1 MRIRTPEKSPI
12 LLLGRNT
19 VIIGAVVIV
28 ILSFGLGY
36 FFGFKGGD
44 LTGSEKEPEEA
55 AVKTAKLPSDEKNV
69 IETSPA
75 APVIPAPVIPEAP
88 SAPKAPEPPAV
99 KNEEAQKQDRQADE
113 RSKDAQG
120 KQEREK
126 AAAAKDEKN
135 NNVENK
141 PSPKTVKQK
150 TPGKQSKSDVSGVYA
165 VQFGAFPSK
174 DGAEALSASLKK
186 HGIKPYVVKPDE
198 HTPYYRVRSGSYKTK
213 KEAETA
219 SIALE
224 KKTGINN
231 FVTKK

>member
-55 AVKTAKLPSDEKNV
+55 AVKTAKLPPDEKNV

-75 APVIPAPVIPEAP
+75 APIIPSPVIPEEP
-88 SAPKAPEPPAV
+88 SGSKVPELPAI
-99 KNEEAQKQDRQADE
+99 KNKETQKPDKQSDVPQKGVQDKKEE
-113 RSKDAQG
+113 
-120 KQEREK
+120 EK
-126 AAAAKDEKN
+126 SAAVKDEKN
-135 NNVENK
+135 NSEDK
-141 PSPKTVKQK
+141 PAPKAIKQK
-150 TPGKQSKSDVSGVYA
+150 TPANRPKSDTVGAYA
-165 VQFGAFPSK
+165 IQFGAFPSK

-186 HGIKPYVVKPDE
+186 HGIKSYMIKPDD
-198 HTPYYRVRSGSYKTK
+198 HIPYYRVRAGSYKTK